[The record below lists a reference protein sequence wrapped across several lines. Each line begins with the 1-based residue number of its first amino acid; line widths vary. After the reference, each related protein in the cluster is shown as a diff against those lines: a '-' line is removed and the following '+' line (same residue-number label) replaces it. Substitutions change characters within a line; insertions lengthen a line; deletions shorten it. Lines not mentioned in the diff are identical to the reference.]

1 MKTDKWFYQLFLN
14 QPSLLAELI
23 PGLPRECQ
31 YDYSAPVIKE
41 QEFRL
46 DGIFT
51 PSNPD
56 QNMAVVFVEAQMQPD
71 RDFYARYFAEVYLYL
86 KQYKITRQW
95 RGLLIL
101 KSRSQELGSEIP
113 YQWQLLEQVQRVYLE
128 DLKEEKELSP
138 NLAMLQLII
147 LPKGKTGKAAQEL
160 LKSAKSD
167 QEFRQR
173 LDLVQ
178 AILVNKFPQLTP
190 AEILEML
197 DLKSEDISHT
207 RYYQVVFQEGKQKG
221 EQRGEQKGEA
231 KLIIRLLNRRC
242 GVLTPSQETQIRK
255 LPIPQLE
262 ALGDALLDFTSMSD
276 LDEWL
281 NTQVIS
287 ETKE

>member
-1 MKTDKWFYQLFLN
+1 
-14 QPSLLAELI
+14 LAELI

-207 RYYQVVFQEGKQKG
+207 RYYQVVFQEGEQQG
-221 EQRGEQKGEA
+221 EYQ
-231 KLIIRLLNRRC
+231 LIIRLLNRRC
-242 GVLTPSQETQIRK
+242 GVLTPSQETQIRE